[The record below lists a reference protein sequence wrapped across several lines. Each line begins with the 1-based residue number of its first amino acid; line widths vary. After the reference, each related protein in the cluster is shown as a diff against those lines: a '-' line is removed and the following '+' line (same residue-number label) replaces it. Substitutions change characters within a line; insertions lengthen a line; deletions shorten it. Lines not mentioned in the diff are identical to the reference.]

1 MLVIFMVIIS
11 SSEKTRASYLRTV
24 NVTQKKTFASFLF
37 KRFYI
42 HRTGKI
48 WSSLW
53 KAEICSGLKYFVSL
67 CQFFNL
73 ILCSVFL
80 AKLKRIIIIAT
91 LNSPIHF

>member
-1 MLVIFMVIIS
+1 MPVIFMVIIL
-11 SSEKTRASYLRTV
+11 SSEKTRASYLRTA

-53 KAEICSGLKYFVSL
+53 KAEICSGLK
-67 CQFFNL
+67 CNL
-73 ILCSVFL
+73 FPCVNFL
-80 AKLKRIIIIAT
+80 TNPLFSFSHET
-91 LNSPIHF
+91 